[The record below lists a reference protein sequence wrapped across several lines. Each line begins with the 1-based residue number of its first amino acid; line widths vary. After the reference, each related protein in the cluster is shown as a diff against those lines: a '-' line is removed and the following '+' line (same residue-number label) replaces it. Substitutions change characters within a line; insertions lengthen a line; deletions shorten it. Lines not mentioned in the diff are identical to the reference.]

1 LREKPKKRAATMTM
15 RRIYTEMFGPEVIE
29 EVLAEG
35 DTLEF

>member
-1 LREKPKKRAATMTM
+1 LRGKPKKEAATMTM
-15 RRIYTEMFGPEVIE
+15 RRIYTEVFPPEVIE